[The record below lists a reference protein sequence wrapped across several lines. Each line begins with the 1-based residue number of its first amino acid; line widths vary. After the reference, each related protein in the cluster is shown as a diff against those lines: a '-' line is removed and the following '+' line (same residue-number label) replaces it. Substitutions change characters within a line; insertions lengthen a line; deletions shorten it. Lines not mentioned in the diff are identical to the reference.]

1 MALVPLATSLLQ
13 LESHDDP
20 SRLLSLHSMESLL
33 DTQRHLFHSQLDQ
46 LHRLVAA
53 QCQLTGVNPLAQE
66 MAAGALSI
74 QIGKKPRDLLNPKAI
89 KYLQSI
95 FSIKDNIGK
104 KELREISANSAITVT
119 QAKDFFTSQR
129 SRVRKIVR
137 LSREKAIRLEPSVL
151 GSSDQESN
159 AGAASGIFNT
169 SHYQTPQSITPSTI
183 PVDTVEP
190 TGPVA
195 DVVPLAVLP
204 PAMSGPTGEV
214 CMNSDASSTNLE
226 LPPAKLK
233 EDDGMKEED
242 KKFVDDVLGLMRKET
257 TFSGQVRLMES
268 LLHINNDAVLN
279 WFIVKEGLTI
289 LIAWLGEAAAE
300 EQTSI
305 ILTIFKVLCHLPLS
319 KATPAQISS
328 ILQAINRFRFYRTSD
343 ISNRAKVLL
352 SKWSKLLRSQLLKK
366 SPNDTQKDLI
376 RKQRISELLRAQSG
390 DSEVGFP
397 ENILSLTEN
406 GDEKK
411 PEPKMLRLRAAP
423 FNGSSKRNGASLSSL
438 KNREKRKVLLV
449 EHTDR
454 KAPQTA
460 TRIARTAII
469 SNSRPL
475 SADDIQ
481 KAKLRASYMQQKHG
495 KVDVLKTENEP
506 KMLAK
511 PDIRKF
517 TQPTVQ
523 KSVNKPDIDPLDM
536 KERLKHAQVLWR
548 TPPEVR
554 IDPAWQV
561 CTGDSSKE
569 RGFQAQR
576 IRREPETFYP
586 DPVKIPP
593 DPKDPWDVE
602 MDFDDSLTPE
612 IPIDQPPDVEP
623 GQMQEDLVQ
632 LPDQPSVA
640 STSLSSETIVAT
652 STDTS
657 ALPEPDMELLAVLLK
672 NPQVVFALTS
682 GQASGLS
689 SEQTVALLDM
699 LKNSGVALSDLAN
712 GSVGGNT
719 ATGSGLGPEPV
730 STSLPS
736 PTPTSERVLLNFQ
749 NEYLLDWIK
758 LSFIISAKFLFSFF
772 SQVTWRSEFSTN
784 PSKPVIQAHAPIQN
798 SILAPVA
805 SPVVAASS
813 TYNNAVSGFNS
824 QSLSVNLASPQFMT
838 INSVPTGTQI
848 HHPAMNAASVNPILS
863 QNISSISSQ
872 NVGNHQIMT
881 SLETEQSAYVGSA
894 DAWAR
899 QAGNL
904 PQVSDPSARFSPY
917 GNRYNTV
924 GGGSLLASHVMPGP
938 TWDGDHNLGR
948 HATDNWGLQ
957 SGPGRRG
964 DSSACWG
971 YNEQRRDGAGYSGQR
986 WHGRDHDRRR

>member
-1 MALVPLATSLLQ
+1 MALVPVPVATSLLQ
-13 LESHDDP
+13 FQFHLESHDDS
-20 SRLLSLHSMESLL
+20 SRVLSLDSIESLM
-33 DTQRHLFHSQLDQ
+33 DTQRELFHSQIHHLQ
-46 LHRLVAA
+46 RLVAA
-53 QCQLTGVNPLAQE
+53 QCHLTGVNPLAQE

-74 QIGKKPRDLLNPKAI
+74 KIGKKPRDLLNPKAM

-104 KELREISANSAITVT
+104 KELREISANCGITVT

-151 GSSDQESN
+151 GSSDQDSN
-159 AGAASGIFNT
+159 TGAASGIFNT
-169 SHYQTPQSITPSTI
+169 SHDQTPQSIMPNTI
-183 PVDTVEP
+183 PIDTVGP

-214 CMNSDASSTNLE
+214 CTNSDASSTNLE
-226 LPPAKLK
+226 VPPVKLK

-242 KKFVDDVLGLMRKET
+242 KKFVDDVLALMRKET

-279 WFIVKEGLTI
+279 WFIVKEGITI
-289 LIAWLGEAAAE
+289 LITWLGEAAAE

-319 KATPAQISS
+319 KAMPAQISS
-328 ILQAINRFRFYRTSD
+328 ILQAINRLRFYRTSD

-411 PEPKMLRLRAAP
+411 PEPKMLRLLAAP

-438 KNREKRKVLLV
+438 KNKEKRKVLLV
-449 EHTDR
+449 EHTDC

-460 TRIARTAII
+460 TRVARTAII

-506 KMLAK
+506 KILAK
-511 PDIRKF
+511 PDIRKL
-517 TQPTVQ
+517 TQTTVP
-523 KSVNKPDIDPLDM
+523 KSVNKPDIDPLNM
-536 KERLKHAQVLWR
+536 MERLKRAQVRWR

-554 IDPAWQV
+554 IDTAWQV
-561 CTGDSSKE
+561 CTGDNSKE
-569 RGFQAQR
+569 RSFQAQR
-576 IRREPETFYP
+576 IRREAETFYP
-586 DPVKIPP
+586 DPLKIPP
-593 DPKDPWDVE
+593 NPKDPWDVE

-612 IPIDQPPDVEP
+612 IPIDQPPDVDSGP
-623 GQMQEDLVQ
+623 MQEDHVQ
-632 LPDQPSVA
+632 LSDQPSVA
-640 STSLSSETIVAT
+640 SSTSLSSETIVAT
-652 STDTS
+652 STDLS
-657 ALPEPDMELLAVLLK
+657 APPEPDLELLAVLLK

-689 SEQTVALLDM
+689 SEQMVALLDM
-699 LKNSGVALSDLAN
+699 LKNSGVALSDLAK
-712 GSVGGNT
+712 GSVSGNNM
-719 ATGSGLGPEPV
+719 TGSALPEPAP
-730 STSLPS
+730 TSLPS
-736 PTPTSERVLLNFQ
+736 PTPTSERATF
-749 NEYLLDWIK
+749 
-758 LSFIISAKFLFSFF
+758 A
-772 SQVTWRSEFSTN
+772 TN
-784 PSKPVIQAHAPIQN
+784 PTKPVIHAHVPIQN
-798 SILAPVA
+798 SILTPVA
-805 SPVVAASS
+805 SSVAPSPVVAASS

-824 QSLSVNLASPQFMT
+824 QSLSVNLPSQQFMT

-848 HHPAMNAASVNPILS
+848 HHPAMNAALVNPILS
-863 QNISSISSQ
+863 QNVSSISSQ
-872 NVGNHQIMT
+872 NIANHQIMT
-881 SLETEQSAYVGSA
+881 PLKTEQSAYMGSA

-904 PQVSDPSARFSPY
+904 PEVSDPSARFSPY

-924 GGGSLLASHVMPGP
+924 GGGSLLASHAMPGP
-938 TWDGDHNLGR
+938 TWDGDSNLGR
-948 HATDNWGLQ
+948 HTTDNWGLQ
-957 SGPGRRG
+957 SGPGRTG
-964 DSSACWG
+964 DSSASWG
-971 YNEQRRDGAGYSGQR
+971 CNEQRRDGTSYSGQR